1 MSNVK
6 VVRVKESFDWIDI
19 VRDRHDSRYSNNSVI
34 TETQLLEL
42 KEKWMELELDT
53 KLILWG
59 DRRFKF
65 INYVGFI
72 HLQDIAFE
80 ILPKLSLQ
88 DDSNHIR
95 TALIEMINTCY
106 DFNISIEYA
115 SNELEQGNLKELFA
129 KHFADMLLKELHR
142 GISQEYG
149 LVEENTTLLKGQL
162 RVAEHIRNNILTNKP
177 YHVAVS
183 YEERINNHAL
193 NQVLKRATSLLLN
206 VVHNF
211 ETKSKLQRISN
222 LLDDVIERSFT
233 RHQLGEIKLNR
244 TNRRFKTSFELAK
257 QILLNETTKLQHHK
271 HLNTFVLMFKMND
284 LFETYI
290 AILLEEIV
298 DRPVYSQDE
307 RHRLFKNEKTNR
319 DIFQLK
325 PDVVIGDNK
334 QIIVDTKWKR
344 VFNKEDVSRSGIKR
358 EDMFQM
364 YAYLTRYKLVS
375 RGILLYP
382 KTEQLLGED
391 LFLQS
396 WKVQGTDILLRA
408 YVVSL
413 SDRAT
418 TESELL
424 QILHDVSN

>member
-19 VRDRHDSRYSNNSVI
+19 VIDRHDSRYSSNSVI

-42 KEKWMELELDT
+42 KEKWVELELDT
-53 KLILWG
+53 TLILWG

-72 HLQDIAFE
+72 QLQDIAFE

-88 DDSNHIR
+88 NDSSHIR

-106 DFNISIEYA
+106 DLNISIEYA
-115 SNELEQGNLKELFA
+115 SNELEQGNLKEIFA

-149 LVEENTTLLKGQL
+149 LVEENATLLKGQL

-183 YEERINNHAL
+183 YEERLNNHAL

-233 RHQLGEIKLNR
+233 RYQLDEVKLNR
-244 TNRRFKTSFELAK
+244 TNRRFQTSFELAK
-257 QILLNETTKLQHHK
+257 QILLNETTNLKHHK

-334 QIIVDTKWKR
+334 QIIIDTKWKR

-375 RGILLYP
+375 KGILLYP
-382 KTEQLLGED
+382 KAEQLLGED

-396 WKVQGTDILLRA
+396 WKVEGTDIILRA

-418 TESELL
+418 TERELL
-424 QILHDVSN
+424 EILRDVSK